1 MCNVFNPLLEDVKR
15 DSGFEN
21 GKKKI
26 KEFFLQCKEKKKRM
40 SF

>member
-21 GKKKI
+21 GKRENQKI
-26 KEFFLQCKEKKKRM
+26 L
-40 SF
+40 SPV